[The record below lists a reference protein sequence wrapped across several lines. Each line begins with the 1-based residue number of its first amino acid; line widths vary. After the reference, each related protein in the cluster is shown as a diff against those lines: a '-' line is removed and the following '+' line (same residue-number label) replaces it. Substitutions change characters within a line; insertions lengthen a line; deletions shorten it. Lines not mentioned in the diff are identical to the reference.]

1 MNAIIMNGDVIL
13 SKVMTKDKALK
24 RCEELKKAI
33 YPNAVVVETAQAVIE
48 EKQYDITPEI
58 VEDVG
63 CTGGSCTL

>member
-13 SKVMTKDKALK
+13 SKVMTKADAIK
-24 RCEELKKAI
+24 RCEELKMI

-48 EKQYDITPEI
+48 EKQYDITPEV

-63 CTGGSCTL
+63 CAGGGCTL